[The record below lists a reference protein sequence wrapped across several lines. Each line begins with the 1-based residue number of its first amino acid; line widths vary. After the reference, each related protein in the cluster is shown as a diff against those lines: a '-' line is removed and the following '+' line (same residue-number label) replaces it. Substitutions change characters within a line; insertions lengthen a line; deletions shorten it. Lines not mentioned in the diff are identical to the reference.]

1 MFKMYVSK
9 IQEVPHDSTDSN
21 LPPTANNVMST
32 KNKKA
37 MRMAYYAE
45 RVEPTSAVGSVES
58 QLCLDVNTSREF
70 VSLAV
75 NISGH
80 QRLGVEFLDSARL
93 LQE

>member
-1 MFKMYVSK
+1 
-9 IQEVPHDSTDSN
+9 
-21 LPPTANNVMST
+21 
-32 KNKKA
+32 

-45 RVEPTSAVGSVES
+45 RVEPKSVVGSVES